1 MAKDDS
7 LKKPKKIDVNRIMIF
22 ISSILIP
29 FLWIDLYLVLKNTS
43 KLMVVGIIA
52 TLILVWTGLLV
63 AYIHRMKNE
72 EKAHSDEQVEELLR
86 TGKANYLM
94 QKKLAE
100 KIDNIGE
107 KVAIPADEIITAQ
120 KAIAKL
126 TLARNKENTDALMHS
141 NEQVIE
147 KTLEV
152 EERLSENNQQ
162 IIDMQKNL
170 MDEKLQELTQSQKLV
185 LDNLNAVKESLQ
197 SDMQDVLSNMIHEA
211 LEKELAS
218 AIEQIHTYVKETA
231 SQAVDSVKE
240 NLAAEVPVMAAV
252 SPTEDEELPDLGIP
266 TEDEELPDLGMP
278 TEDEEMPDLGMPA
291 ESEELPDPGMPAE
304 DEELPD
310 LGMPAESEEMPDLGM
325 PTEDEEMP
333 DLGMPTESE
342 EMPDLGMPAESEEL
356 PDSGMPTESEELPD
370 LGMPAESEEMPDL
383 GILTEDEELPDL
395 GIPTE
400 DEELPDLGMPTE
412 SEELPDLGMP
422 AMDEDLSNMELP
434 VLGEELSETELP
446 DLSDCSD
453 LSEEPVIGE
462 MPLMEEEPVEEVM
475 PEEIPAMEETAEPET
490 DMLTLTEEIPI
501 SPEESVIEEV
511 KIPEE
516 TTMTEEIPVSA
527 DESVIEEVP
536 AQEAEPSMA
545 DISNPNKIMTPDEI
559 AALIANL

>member
-7 LKKPKKIDVNRIMIF
+7 LKKPKKIEVNRIMIF

-29 FLWIDLYLVLKNTS
+29 FLWIDLYLVSKNTS

-52 TLILVWTGLLV
+52 ALILVWTGLLV
-63 AYIHRMKNE
+63 TYIHRMKNE

-107 KVAIPADEIITAQ
+107 KDAVPADEIITAQ

-126 TLARNKENTDALMHS
+126 MLARNKENTDALMHS

-152 EERLSENNQQ
+152 EEKLSENSQQ
-162 IIDMQKNL
+162 IMDMQKNQ
-170 MDEKLQELTQSQKLV
+170 MDEKLQELMQSQKLV

-197 SDMQDVLSNMIHEA
+197 SDMQDVLSNMIHDT

-218 AIEQIHTYVKETA
+218 AIEQIHTYVKEAA

-252 SPTEDEELPDLGIP
+252 SPAMDEQLPDMGMPEMDEQLPDMGMPEI
-266 TEDEELPDLGMP
+266 DEELPDLGMP
-278 TEDEEMPDLGMPA
+278 TEDEE
-291 ESEELPDPGMPAE
+291 
-304 DEELPD
+304 
-310 LGMPAESEEMPDLGM
+310 
-325 PTEDEEMP
+325 
-333 DLGMPTESE
+333 
-342 EMPDLGMPAESEEL
+342 L
-356 PDSGMPTESEELPD
+356 PDSGM
-370 LGMPAESEEMPDL
+370 
-383 GILTEDEELPDL
+383 
-395 GIPTE
+395 PTE
-400 DEELPDLGMPTE
+400 DEELPDLGVPTE
-412 SEELPDLGMP
+412 DEELPDLGMP

-434 VLGEELSETELP
+434 TLGEELSETELP
-446 DLSDCSD
+446 DLTDGGD
-453 LSEEPVIGE
+453 LDEEPSIGE
-462 MPLMEEEPVEEVM
+462 MPLMEEEEPEAADTSLIDEEPSIGEMPVFDDLNDAASAVEEVQAEPVEEVEA
-475 PEEIPAMEETAEPET
+475 EEVPITEEATVEPDT
-490 DMLTLTEEIPI
+490 DAVTLTEEIPV
-501 SPEESVIEEV
+501 SADESVIEEV

-516 TTMTEEIPVSA
+516 TTVTEEIPVSA

-536 AQEAEPSMA
+536 AQEASSSMA
-545 DISNPNKIMTPDEI
+545 DMSNPNKIMTPDEI

>member
-29 FLWIDLYLVLKNTS
+29 FLWIDLYLVLKNAS
-43 KLMVVGIIA
+43 KMMVVGIIA
-52 TLILVWTGLLV
+52 ALILVWTGLLV
-63 AYIHRMKNE
+63 TYIHRMKNE

-107 KVAIPADEIITAQ
+107 KDAVPADEIITAQ

-126 TLARNKENTDALMHS
+126 MLARNKENTDALMHS

-152 EERLSENNQQ
+152 EEKLSENSQQ
-162 IIDMQKNL
+162 IMDMQKNQ
-170 MDEKLQELTQSQKLV
+170 MDEKLQELMQSQKLV
-185 LDNLNAVKESLQ
+185 LDNLNDVKESLQ
-197 SDMQDVLSNMIHEA
+197 SDMQDVLSNMIHDT

-218 AIEQIHTYVKETA
+218 AIEQIHTYVKEAA

-252 SPTEDEELPDLGIP
+252 SPAMDEELPDP
-266 TEDEELPDLGMP
+266 
-278 TEDEEMPDLGMPA
+278 GMPA
-291 ESEELPDPGMPAE
+291 ESEELPDH
-304 DEELPD
+304 
-310 LGMPAESEEMPDLGM
+310 GM
-325 PTEDEEMP
+325 PT
-333 DLGMPTESE
+333 
-342 EMPDLGMPAESEEL
+342 ESEEL
-356 PDSGMPTESEELPD
+356 PDSGMPTED
-370 LGMPAESEEMPDL
+370 
-383 GILTEDEELPDL
+383 
-395 GIPTE
+395 
-400 DEELPDLGMPTE
+400 
-412 SEELPDLGMP
+412 EELPDLGMP

-434 VLGEELSETELP
+434 TLGEELSETELP
-446 DLSDCSD
+446 DLTDGGD
-453 LSEEPVIGE
+453 LDEEPSIGE
-462 MPLMEEEPVEEVM
+462 MPLMEEEEPEAADTSLIDEEPSIGEMPVFDDLNDAASAVEEVQAEPVEEVEA
-475 PEEIPAMEETAEPET
+475 EEVPITEEATVEPDT
-490 DMLTLTEEIPI
+490 DAVTLTEEIPV
-501 SPEESVIEEV
+501 SADESVIEEV

-516 TTMTEEIPVSA
+516 TTVTEEIPVSA

-536 AQEAEPSMA
+536 AQEASSSMA
-545 DISNPNKIMTPDEI
+545 DMSNPNKIMTPDEI

>member
-7 LKKPKKIDVNRIMIF
+7 LKKPKKIEVNRIMIF

-29 FLWIDLYLVLKNTS
+29 FLWIDLYLVSKNTS

-52 TLILVWTGLLV
+52 ALILVWTGLLV
-63 AYIHRMKNE
+63 TYIHRMKNE

-107 KVAIPADEIITAQ
+107 KDAVPADEIITAQ

-126 TLARNKENTDALMHS
+126 MLARNKENTDALMHS

-152 EERLSENNQQ
+152 EEKLSENSQQ
-162 IIDMQKNL
+162 IMDMQRNL

-185 LDNLNAVKESLQ
+185 LDNLNDVKESLQ
-197 SDMQDVLSNMIHEA
+197 SDMQDVLSNMIHDT

-218 AIEQIHTYVKETA
+218 AIEQIHTYVKEAA

-252 SPTEDEELPDLGIP
+252 SPAMDEELPDPGMPAESEELPDHGMP
-266 TEDEELPDLGMP
+266 TEDEELPDLGVP
-278 TEDEEMPDLGMPA
+278 TED
-291 ESEELPDPGMPAE
+291 
-304 DEELPD
+304 
-310 LGMPAESEEMPDLGM
+310 
-325 PTEDEEMP
+325 
-333 DLGMPTESE
+333 
-342 EMPDLGMPAESEEL
+342 
-356 PDSGMPTESEELPD
+356 
-370 LGMPAESEEMPDL
+370 
-383 GILTEDEELPDL
+383 
-395 GIPTE
+395 
-400 DEELPDLGMPTE
+400 
-412 SEELPDLGMP
+412 EELPDLGMP

-434 VLGEELSETELP
+434 TLGEELSETELP
-446 DLSDCSD
+446 DLTDGGD
-453 LSEEPVIGE
+453 LDEEPVIGE
-462 MPLMEEEPVEEVM
+462 MPLMDEEEPEAADTSLIDEEPSIGEMPVFDDLNDAASAAEEVQAEPVEEVEA
-475 PEEIPAMEETAEPET
+475 EEVPITEEATVEPDT
-490 DMLTLTEEIPI
+490 DAVTLTEEIPV
-501 SPEESVIEEV
+501 SADESVIEEV

-516 TTMTEEIPVSA
+516 TTITEEIPVSA

-536 AQEAEPSMA
+536 VQEAEPSMA
-545 DISNPNKIMTPDEI
+545 DMSNPNKIMTPDEI

>member
-29 FLWIDLYLVLKNTS
+29 FLWIDLYLVSKNTS

-278 TEDEEMPDLGMPA
+278 TE
-291 ESEELPDPGMPAE
+291 
-304 DEELPD
+304 
-310 LGMPAESEEMPDLGM
+310 
-325 PTEDEEMP
+325 
-333 DLGMPTESE
+333 
-342 EMPDLGMPAESEEL
+342 
-356 PDSGMPTESEELPD
+356 
-370 LGMPAESEEMPDL
+370 
-383 GILTEDEELPDL
+383 
-395 GIPTE
+395 
-400 DEELPDLGMPTE
+400 

>member
-29 FLWIDLYLVLKNTS
+29 FLWIDLYLVSKNTS
-43 KLMVVGIIA
+43 KMMVVGIIA
-52 TLILVWTGLLV
+52 ALILVWTGLLV
-63 AYIHRMKNE
+63 TYIHRMKNE

-107 KVAIPADEIITAQ
+107 KDAVPADEIITAQ

-126 TLARNKENTDALMHS
+126 MLARNKENTDALMHS

-152 EERLSENNQQ
+152 EEKLSENSQQ
-162 IIDMQKNL
+162 IMDMQKNQ
-170 MDEKLQELTQSQKLV
+170 MDEKLQELMQSQKLV

-197 SDMQDVLSNMIHEA
+197 SDMQDVLSNMIHDT

-218 AIEQIHTYVKETA
+218 AIEQIHTYVKEAA

-252 SPTEDEELPDLGIP
+252 SPAMDEELPDPGMPAESEELPDHGMPTEDEELPDSGMP
-266 TEDEELPDLGMP
+266 TEDEELPDLGVP
-278 TEDEEMPDLGMPA
+278 TED
-291 ESEELPDPGMPAE
+291 
-304 DEELPD
+304 
-310 LGMPAESEEMPDLGM
+310 
-325 PTEDEEMP
+325 
-333 DLGMPTESE
+333 
-342 EMPDLGMPAESEEL
+342 
-356 PDSGMPTESEELPD
+356 
-370 LGMPAESEEMPDL
+370 
-383 GILTEDEELPDL
+383 
-395 GIPTE
+395 
-400 DEELPDLGMPTE
+400 
-412 SEELPDLGMP
+412 EELPDLGMP

-434 VLGEELSETELP
+434 TLGEELSETELP
-446 DLSDCSD
+446 DLTDGGD
-453 LSEEPVIGE
+453 LDEEPSIGE
-462 MPLMEEEPVEEVM
+462 KPVFDDLNDAASAVEEVQAEPVEEVEA
-475 PEEIPAMEETAEPET
+475 EEVPITEEATVEPDT
-490 DMLTLTEEIPI
+490 DAVTLTEEIPV
-501 SPEESVIEEV
+501 SADESVIEEV

-516 TTMTEEIPVSA
+516 TTVTEEIPVSA

-536 AQEAEPSMA
+536 AQEASSSMA
-545 DISNPNKIMTPDEI
+545 DMSNPNKIMTPDEI

>member
-29 FLWIDLYLVLKNTS
+29 FLWIDLYLVSKNTS
-43 KLMVVGIIA
+43 KMMVVGIIA
-52 TLILVWTGLLV
+52 ALILVWTGLLV
-63 AYIHRMKNE
+63 TYIHRMKNE

-107 KVAIPADEIITAQ
+107 KDAVPADEIITAQ

-126 TLARNKENTDALMHS
+126 MLARNKENTDALMHS

-152 EERLSENNQQ
+152 EEKLSENSQQ
-162 IIDMQKNL
+162 IMDMQKNQ
-170 MDEKLQELTQSQKLV
+170 MDEKLQELMQSQKLV
-185 LDNLNAVKESLQ
+185 LDNLNDVKESLQ
-197 SDMQDVLSNMIHEA
+197 SDMQDVLSNMIHDT

-218 AIEQIHTYVKETA
+218 AIEQIHTYVKEAA

-252 SPTEDEELPDLGIP
+252 SPAMDEELPDP
-266 TEDEELPDLGMP
+266 
-278 TEDEEMPDLGMPA
+278 GMPA
-291 ESEELPDPGMPAE
+291 ESEELPDH
-304 DEELPD
+304 
-310 LGMPAESEEMPDLGM
+310 GM
-325 PTEDEEMP
+325 PTED
-333 DLGMPTESE
+333 
-342 EMPDLGMPAESEEL
+342 
-356 PDSGMPTESEELPD
+356 
-370 LGMPAESEEMPDL
+370 
-383 GILTEDEELPDL
+383 
-395 GIPTE
+395 
-400 DEELPDLGMPTE
+400 
-412 SEELPDLGMP
+412 EELPDLGMP

-434 VLGEELSETELP
+434 TLGEELSETELP
-446 DLSDCSD
+446 DLTDGGD
-453 LSEEPVIGE
+453 LDEEPSIGE
-462 MPLMEEEPVEEVM
+462 MPVFDDLNDAASAVEEVQAEPVEEVEA
-475 PEEIPAMEETAEPET
+475 EEVPITEEATVEPDT
-490 DMLTLTEEIPI
+490 DAVTLTEEIPV
-501 SPEESVIEEV
+501 SADESVIEEV

-516 TTMTEEIPVSA
+516 TTVTEEIPVSA

-536 AQEAEPSMA
+536 AQEASSSMA
-545 DISNPNKIMTPDEI
+545 DMSNPNKIMTPDEI

>member
-7 LKKPKKIDVNRIMIF
+7 LKKPKKIEVNRIMIF

-29 FLWIDLYLVLKNTS
+29 FLWIDLYLVSKNTS

-52 TLILVWTGLLV
+52 ALILVWTGLLV
-63 AYIHRMKNE
+63 TYIHRMKNE

-107 KVAIPADEIITAQ
+107 KDAVPADEIITAQ

-126 TLARNKENTDALMHS
+126 MLARNKENTDALMHS

-152 EERLSENNQQ
+152 EEKLSENSQQ
-162 IIDMQKNL
+162 IMDMQKNQ
-170 MDEKLQELTQSQKLV
+170 MDEKLQELMQSQKLV

-197 SDMQDVLSNMIHEA
+197 SDMQDVLSNMIHDT

-218 AIEQIHTYVKETA
+218 AIEQIHTYVKEA
-231 SQAVDSVKE
+231 VSQAVGSVKE

-252 SPTEDEELPDLGIP
+252 SPAMDEELPDP
-266 TEDEELPDLGMP
+266 
-278 TEDEEMPDLGMPA
+278 GMPA
-291 ESEELPDPGMPAE
+291 ESEELPDH
-304 DEELPD
+304 
-310 LGMPAESEEMPDLGM
+310 GM
-325 PTEDEEMP
+325 PTEDEELP
-333 DLGMPTESE
+333 DHGMPT
-342 EMPDLGMPAESEEL
+342 ESEEL
-356 PDSGMPTESEELPD
+356 PDSGMPTE
-370 LGMPAESEEMPDL
+370 
-383 GILTEDEELPDL
+383 DEELPDL
-395 GIPTE
+395 GVPTE
-400 DEELPDLGMPTE
+400 D
-412 SEELPDLGMP
+412 EELPDLGMP

-434 VLGEELSETELP
+434 TLGEELSETELP
-446 DLSDCSD
+446 DLTDGGD
-453 LSEEPVIGE
+453 LDEEPVIGE
-462 MPLMEEEPVEEVM
+462 MPLMDEEEPEAADTSLIDEEPSIGEMPVFDDLNDAASAVEEVQAEPVEEVEA
-475 PEEIPAMEETAEPET
+475 EEVPITEEATVEPDT
-490 DMLTLTEEIPI
+490 DAVTLTEEIPV
-501 SPEESVIEEV
+501 SADESVIEEV

-516 TTMTEEIPVSA
+516 TTVTEEIPVSA

-536 AQEAEPSMA
+536 AQEAEHSMA
-545 DISNPNKIMTPDEI
+545 DMSNPNKIMTPDEI

>member
-7 LKKPKKIDVNRIMIF
+7 LKKPKKIEVNRIMIF

-29 FLWIDLYLVLKNTS
+29 FLWIDLYLVSKNTS

-52 TLILVWTGLLV
+52 ALILVWTGLLV
-63 AYIHRMKNE
+63 TYIHRMKNE

-107 KVAIPADEIITAQ
+107 KDAVPADEIITAQ

-126 TLARNKENTDALMHS
+126 MLARNKENTDALMHS

-152 EERLSENNQQ
+152 EEKLSENSQQ
-162 IIDMQKNL
+162 IMDMQKNQ
-170 MDEKLQELTQSQKLV
+170 MDEKLQELMQSQKLV

-197 SDMQDVLSNMIHEA
+197 SDMQDVLSNMIHDT

-218 AIEQIHTYVKETA
+218 AIEQIHTYVKEAA

-252 SPTEDEELPDLGIP
+252 SPAMDEELPDP
-266 TEDEELPDLGMP
+266 
-278 TEDEEMPDLGMPA
+278 GMPA
-291 ESEELPDPGMPAE
+291 ESEELPDH
-304 DEELPD
+304 
-310 LGMPAESEEMPDLGM
+310 GM
-325 PTEDEEMP
+325 PTEDEELP
-333 DLGMPTESE
+333 DHGMLT
-342 EMPDLGMPAESEEL
+342 ESEEL
-356 PDSGMPTESEELPD
+356 PDSGMPTE
-370 LGMPAESEEMPDL
+370 
-383 GILTEDEELPDL
+383 DEELPDL
-395 GIPTE
+395 GVPTE
-400 DEELPDLGMPTE
+400 D
-412 SEELPDLGMP
+412 EELPDLGMP

-434 VLGEELSETELP
+434 TLGEELSETELP
-446 DLSDCSD
+446 DLTDGGD
-453 LSEEPVIGE
+453 LDEEPSIGE
-462 MPLMEEEPVEEVM
+462 MPLMEEEEPAAVDTSLMEEEPSIGEMPVFDDLNDAASAVEEVQAEPVEEVEA
-475 PEEIPAMEETAEPET
+475 EEVPITEEATVEPDT
-490 DMLTLTEEIPI
+490 DAVTLTEEIPV
-501 SPEESVIEEV
+501 SADESVIEEV

-516 TTMTEEIPVSA
+516 TTVTEEIPVSA

-536 AQEAEPSMA
+536 AQEASSSMA
-545 DISNPNKIMTPDEI
+545 DMSNPNKIMTPDEI

>member
-7 LKKPKKIDVNRIMIF
+7 LKKPKKIEVNRIMIF

-29 FLWIDLYLVLKNTS
+29 FLWIDLYLVLKNAS
-43 KLMVVGIIA
+43 KMMVVGIIA
-52 TLILVWTGLLV
+52 ALILVWTGLLV
-63 AYIHRMKNE
+63 TYIHRMKNE
-72 EKAHSDEQVEELLR
+72 EKAHLDEQAEELLR

-107 KVAIPADEIITAQ
+107 KVAVPADEIITAQ

-152 EERLSENNQQ
+152 EEKLSENSQQ
-162 IIDMQKNL
+162 IMDMQRNL

-185 LDNLNAVKESLQ
+185 LDNLNDVKESLQ
-197 SDMQDVLSNMIHEA
+197 SDMQDVLSNMIHDT

-218 AIEQIHTYVKETA
+218 AIEQIHTYVKEAA

-252 SPTEDEELPDLGIP
+252 SPAMDEELPDPGMPAESEELPDHGMP
-266 TEDEELPDLGMP
+266 TEDEELPDLGVP
-278 TEDEEMPDLGMPA
+278 TED
-291 ESEELPDPGMPAE
+291 
-304 DEELPD
+304 
-310 LGMPAESEEMPDLGM
+310 
-325 PTEDEEMP
+325 
-333 DLGMPTESE
+333 
-342 EMPDLGMPAESEEL
+342 
-356 PDSGMPTESEELPD
+356 
-370 LGMPAESEEMPDL
+370 
-383 GILTEDEELPDL
+383 
-395 GIPTE
+395 
-400 DEELPDLGMPTE
+400 
-412 SEELPDLGMP
+412 EELPDLGMP

-434 VLGEELSETELP
+434 TLGEELSETELP
-446 DLSDCSD
+446 DLTDGGD
-453 LSEEPVIGE
+453 LDEEPVIGE
-462 MPLMEEEPVEEVM
+462 MPLMDEEEPEAADTSLIDEEPSIGEMPVFDDLNDAASAAEEVQAEPVEEVEA
-475 PEEIPAMEETAEPET
+475 EEVPITEEATVEPDT
-490 DMLTLTEEIPI
+490 DAVTLTEEIPV
-501 SPEESVIEEV
+501 SADESVIEEV

-516 TTMTEEIPVSA
+516 TTITEEIPVSA

-536 AQEAEPSMA
+536 VQEAEPSMA
-545 DISNPNKIMTPDEI
+545 DMSNPNKIMTPDEI

>member
-1 MAKDDS
+1 MAKDDT
-7 LKKPKKIDVNRIMIF
+7 LKKPKKMDVNRIMIF

-52 TLILVWTGLLV
+52 ALILVWTGLLIT
-63 AYIHRMKNE
+63 YIHRMKNE
-72 EKAHSDEQVEELLR
+72 EKAHLDEQAEELLR

-107 KVAIPADEIITAQ
+107 KVAVPADEIITAQ

-152 EERLSENNQQ
+152 EEKLSENNQQ

-185 LDNLNAVKESLQ
+185 LDNLKDVKESLQ
-197 SDMQDVLSNMIHEA
+197 SDMQDVLSNMIHDT

-218 AIEQIHTYVKETA
+218 AIEQIHTYVKEAA

-240 NLAAEVPVMAAV
+240 NLAAEVPAMAAV
-252 SPTEDEELPDLGIP
+252 SPAMDEQLPDM
-266 TEDEELPDLGMP
+266 GMP
-278 TEDEEMPDLGMPA
+278 E
-291 ESEELPDPGMPAE
+291 
-304 DEELPD
+304 
-310 LGMPAESEEMPDLGM
+310 
-325 PTEDEEMP
+325 
-333 DLGMPTESE
+333 
-342 EMPDLGMPAESEEL
+342 
-356 PDSGMPTESEELPD
+356 
-370 LGMPAESEEMPDL
+370 
-383 GILTEDEELPDL
+383 IDEELPDL

-422 AMDEDLSNMELP
+422 TEDEELPDLGMPAESEELPDLGMPTMDEDLSNMELP
-434 VLGEELSETELP
+434 ALGEELSETELP

-490 DMLTLTEEIPI
+490 DMLTLTEEIPV

-516 TTMTEEIPVSA
+516 TTITEEIPVSA

-545 DISNPNKIMTPDEI
+545 DMSNPNKIMTPDEI

>member
-29 FLWIDLYLVLKNTS
+29 FLWIDLYLVLKNAS
-43 KLMVVGIIA
+43 KMMVVGIIA
-52 TLILVWTGLLV
+52 ALILVWTGLLV
-63 AYIHRMKNE
+63 TYIHRMKNE

-107 KVAIPADEIITAQ
+107 KDAVPADEIITAQ

-126 TLARNKENTDALMHS
+126 MLARNKENTDALMHS

-152 EERLSENNQQ
+152 EEKLSENSQQ
-162 IIDMQKNL
+162 IMDMQKNQ
-170 MDEKLQELTQSQKLV
+170 MDEKLQELMQSQKLV
-185 LDNLNAVKESLQ
+185 LDNLNDVKESLQ
-197 SDMQDVLSNMIHEA
+197 SDMQDVLSNMIHDT

-218 AIEQIHTYVKETA
+218 AIEQIHTYVKEAA

-252 SPTEDEELPDLGIP
+252 SPAMDEELPDP
-266 TEDEELPDLGMP
+266 
-278 TEDEEMPDLGMPA
+278 GMPA
-291 ESEELPDPGMPAE
+291 ESEELPDH
-304 DEELPD
+304 
-310 LGMPAESEEMPDLGM
+310 GM
-325 PTEDEEMP
+325 PTED
-333 DLGMPTESE
+333 
-342 EMPDLGMPAESEEL
+342 
-356 PDSGMPTESEELPD
+356 
-370 LGMPAESEEMPDL
+370 
-383 GILTEDEELPDL
+383 
-395 GIPTE
+395 
-400 DEELPDLGMPTE
+400 
-412 SEELPDLGMP
+412 EELPDLGMP

-434 VLGEELSETELP
+434 TLGEELSETELP
-446 DLSDCSD
+446 DLTDGGD
-453 LSEEPVIGE
+453 LDEEPVIGE
-462 MPLMEEEPVEEVM
+462 MPLMDEEEPEAADTFLIAEEPSIGEMPLMEEEEPEAADTSLIDEEPSIGEMPVFDDLNDAASAVEEVQAEPVEEVEA
-475 PEEIPAMEETAEPET
+475 EEVPITEEATVEPDT
-490 DMLTLTEEIPI
+490 DAVTLTEEIPV
-501 SPEESVIEEV
+501 SADESVIEEV

-516 TTMTEEIPVSA
+516 TTVTEEIPVSA

-536 AQEAEPSMA
+536 AQEAEHSMA
-545 DISNPNKIMTPDEI
+545 DMSNPNKIMTPDEI

>member
-7 LKKPKKIDVNRIMIF
+7 LKKPKKIEVNRIMIF

-29 FLWIDLYLVLKNTS
+29 FLWIDLYLVSKNTS

-52 TLILVWTGLLV
+52 ALILVWTGLLV
-63 AYIHRMKNE
+63 TYIHRMKNE

-107 KVAIPADEIITAQ
+107 KDAVPADEIITAQ

-126 TLARNKENTDALMHS
+126 MLARNKENTDALMHS

-152 EERLSENNQQ
+152 EEKLSENSQQ
-162 IIDMQKNL
+162 IMDMQKNQ
-170 MDEKLQELTQSQKLV
+170 MDEKLQELMQSQKLV

-197 SDMQDVLSNMIHEA
+197 SDMQDVLSNMIHDT

-218 AIEQIHTYVKETA
+218 AIEQIHTYVKEAA

-252 SPTEDEELPDLGIP
+252 SPAMDEELPDP
-266 TEDEELPDLGMP
+266 
-278 TEDEEMPDLGMPA
+278 
-291 ESEELPDPGMPAE
+291 
-304 DEELPD
+304 
-310 LGMPAESEEMPDLGM
+310 
-325 PTEDEEMP
+325 
-333 DLGMPTESE
+333 
-342 EMPDLGMPAESEEL
+342 GMPAESEEL
-356 PDSGMPTESEELPD
+356 PDSGMPTE
-370 LGMPAESEEMPDL
+370 
-383 GILTEDEELPDL
+383 DEELPDL
-395 GIPTE
+395 GVPTE
-400 DEELPDLGMPTE
+400 D
-412 SEELPDLGMP
+412 EELPDLGMP

-434 VLGEELSETELP
+434 TLGEELSETELP
-446 DLSDCSD
+446 DLTDGGD
-453 LSEEPVIGE
+453 LDEEPSIGE
-462 MPLMEEEPVEEVM
+462 MPLMEEEEPEAADTSLIDEEPSIGEMPVFDDLNDAASAVEEVQAEPVEEVEA
-475 PEEIPAMEETAEPET
+475 EEVPITEEATVEPDT
-490 DMLTLTEEIPI
+490 DAVTLTEEIPV
-501 SPEESVIEEV
+501 SADESVIEEV

-516 TTMTEEIPVSA
+516 TTVTEEIPVSA

-536 AQEAEPSMA
+536 AQEASSSMA
-545 DISNPNKIMTPDEI
+545 DMSNPNKIMTPDEI

>member
-29 FLWIDLYLVLKNTS
+29 FLWIDLYLVSKNTS
-43 KLMVVGIIA
+43 KMMVVGIIA
-52 TLILVWTGLLV
+52 ALILVWTGLLV
-63 AYIHRMKNE
+63 TYIHRMKNE

-107 KVAIPADEIITAQ
+107 KDAVPADEIITAQ

-126 TLARNKENTDALMHS
+126 MLARNKENTDALMHS

-152 EERLSENNQQ
+152 EEKLSENSQQ
-162 IIDMQKNL
+162 IMDMQKNQ
-170 MDEKLQELTQSQKLV
+170 MDEKLQELMQSQKLV

-197 SDMQDVLSNMIHEA
+197 SDMQDVLSNMIHDT

-218 AIEQIHTYVKETA
+218 AIEQIHTYVKEAA

-240 NLAAEVPVMAAV
+240 NL
-252 SPTEDEELPDLGIP
+252 
-266 TEDEELPDLGMP
+266 
-278 TEDEEMPDLGMPA
+278 
-291 ESEELPDPGMPAE
+291 
-304 DEELPD
+304 
-310 LGMPAESEEMPDLGM
+310 
-325 PTEDEEMP
+325 
-333 DLGMPTESE
+333 
-342 EMPDLGMPAESEEL
+342 AESEEL
-356 PDSGMPTESEELPD
+356 PDSGMPTE
-370 LGMPAESEEMPDL
+370 
-383 GILTEDEELPDL
+383 DEELPDS
-395 GIPTE
+395 GMPTE
-400 DEELPDLGMPTE
+400 DEELPDLGVPTE
-412 SEELPDLGMP
+412 DEELPDLGMP

-434 VLGEELSETELP
+434 TLGEELSETELP
-446 DLSDCSD
+446 DLTDGGD
-453 LSEEPVIGE
+453 LDEEPSIGE
-462 MPLMEEEPVEEVM
+462 MPLMEEEEPEAADTSLIDEEPSIGEMPLMEEEEPEAADTSLIDEEPSIGEMPVFDDLNDAASAVEEVQAEPVEEVEA
-475 PEEIPAMEETAEPET
+475 EEVPITEEATVEPDT
-490 DMLTLTEEIPI
+490 DAVTLTEEIPV
-501 SPEESVIEEV
+501 SADESVIEEV

-516 TTMTEEIPVSA
+516 TTITEEIPVSA

-536 AQEAEPSMA
+536 AQETEPSMA
-545 DISNPNKIMTPDEI
+545 DMSNPNKIMTPDEI

>member
-29 FLWIDLYLVLKNTS
+29 FLWIDLYLVLKNAS
-43 KLMVVGIIA
+43 KMMVVGIIA
-52 TLILVWTGLLV
+52 ALILVWTGLLV
-63 AYIHRMKNE
+63 TYIHRMKNE

-107 KVAIPADEIITAQ
+107 KDAVPADEIITAQ

-126 TLARNKENTDALMHS
+126 MLARNKENTDALMHS

-152 EERLSENNQQ
+152 EEKLSENSQQ
-162 IIDMQKNL
+162 IMDMQKNQ
-170 MDEKLQELTQSQKLV
+170 MDEKLQELMQSQKLV
-185 LDNLNAVKESLQ
+185 LDNLNDVKESLQ
-197 SDMQDVLSNMIHEA
+197 SDMQDVLSNMIHDT

-218 AIEQIHTYVKETA
+218 AIEQIHTYVKEAA

-252 SPTEDEELPDLGIP
+252 SPAMDEELPDP
-266 TEDEELPDLGMP
+266 
-278 TEDEEMPDLGMPA
+278 GMPA
-291 ESEELPDPGMPAE
+291 ESEELPD
-304 DEELPD
+304 
-310 LGMPAESEEMPDLGM
+310 LGV
-325 PTEDEEMP
+325 PTED
-333 DLGMPTESE
+333 
-342 EMPDLGMPAESEEL
+342 
-356 PDSGMPTESEELPD
+356 
-370 LGMPAESEEMPDL
+370 
-383 GILTEDEELPDL
+383 
-395 GIPTE
+395 
-400 DEELPDLGMPTE
+400 
-412 SEELPDLGMP
+412 EELPDLGMP

-434 VLGEELSETELP
+434 TLGEELSETELP
-446 DLSDCSD
+446 DLTDGGD
-453 LSEEPVIGE
+453 LDEEPSIGE
-462 MPLMEEEPVEEVM
+462 MPLMEEEEPEAADTSLIDEEPSIGEMPLMEEEEPAAVDTSLMEEEPSIGEMPVFDDLNDAASAVEEVQAEPVEEVEA
-475 PEEIPAMEETAEPET
+475 EEVPITEEATVEPDT
-490 DMLTLTEEIPI
+490 DAVTLTEEIPV
-501 SPEESVIEEV
+501 SADESVIEEV

-516 TTMTEEIPVSA
+516 TTVTEEIPVSA

-536 AQEAEPSMA
+536 AQEASSSMA
-545 DISNPNKIMTPDEI
+545 DMSNPNKIMTPDEI

>member
-7 LKKPKKIDVNRIMIF
+7 LKKPKKIEVNRIMIF

-29 FLWIDLYLVLKNTS
+29 FLWIDLYLVSKNTS

-52 TLILVWTGLLV
+52 ALILVWTGLLV
-63 AYIHRMKNE
+63 TYIHRMKNE

-107 KVAIPADEIITAQ
+107 KVAVPADEIITAQ

-152 EERLSENNQQ
+152 EEKLSENSQQ
-162 IIDMQKNL
+162 IMDMQRNL

-185 LDNLNAVKESLQ
+185 LDNLNDVKESLQ
-197 SDMQDVLSNMIHEA
+197 SDMQDVLSNMIHDT

-218 AIEQIHTYVKETA
+218 AIEQIHTYVKEA
-231 SQAVDSVKE
+231 VSQAVGSVKE
-240 NLAAEVPVMAAV
+240 NPAAEVPVMAAV
-252 SPTEDEELPDLGIP
+252 SPAMDEELPDP
-266 TEDEELPDLGMP
+266 
-278 TEDEEMPDLGMPA
+278 GMPA
-291 ESEELPDPGMPAE
+291 ESEELPDH
-304 DEELPD
+304 
-310 LGMPAESEEMPDLGM
+310 GM
-325 PTEDEEMP
+325 PTED
-333 DLGMPTESE
+333 
-342 EMPDLGMPAESEEL
+342 
-356 PDSGMPTESEELPD
+356 
-370 LGMPAESEEMPDL
+370 
-383 GILTEDEELPDL
+383 
-395 GIPTE
+395 
-400 DEELPDLGMPTE
+400 
-412 SEELPDLGMP
+412 EELPDLGMP

-434 VLGEELSETELP
+434 TWGEELSETELP
-446 DLSDCSD
+446 DLTDGGD
-453 LSEEPVIGE
+453 LDEEPVIGE
-462 MPLMEEEPVEEVM
+462 MPLMDEEEPEAADTSLIDEEPSIGEMPVFDDLNDAASAVEEVQAEPVEEVEA
-475 PEEIPAMEETAEPET
+475 EEVPITEEATVEPDT
-490 DMLTLTEEIPI
+490 DAVTLTEEIPV
-501 SPEESVIEEV
+501 SADESVIEEV

-516 TTMTEEIPVSA
+516 TTVTEEIPVSA

-536 AQEAEPSMA
+536 AQEASSSMA
-545 DISNPNKIMTPDEI
+545 DMSNPNKIMTPDEI

>member
-7 LKKPKKIDVNRIMIF
+7 LKKPKKIEVNRIMIF

-29 FLWIDLYLVLKNTS
+29 FLWIDLYLVSKNTS

-52 TLILVWTGLLV
+52 ALILVWTGLLV
-63 AYIHRMKNE
+63 TYIHRMKNE

-107 KVAIPADEIITAQ
+107 KDAVPADEIITAQ

-126 TLARNKENTDALMHS
+126 MLARNKENTDALMHS

-152 EERLSENNQQ
+152 EEKLSENSQQ
-162 IIDMQKNL
+162 IMDMQKNQ
-170 MDEKLQELTQSQKLV
+170 MDEKLQELMQSQKLV

-197 SDMQDVLSNMIHEA
+197 SDMQDVLSNMIHDT

-218 AIEQIHTYVKETA
+218 AIEQIHTYVKEAA

-252 SPTEDEELPDLGIP
+252 SPAMDEELPDP
-266 TEDEELPDLGMP
+266 
-278 TEDEEMPDLGMPA
+278 GMPA
-291 ESEELPDPGMPAE
+291 ESEELPDH
-304 DEELPD
+304 
-310 LGMPAESEEMPDLGM
+310 GM
-325 PTEDEEMP
+325 PTEDEELP
-333 DLGMPTESE
+333 DHGMPTEDE
-342 EMPDLGMPAESEEL
+342 ELPDHGMPTESEEL
-356 PDSGMPTESEELPD
+356 PDSGMPTED
-370 LGMPAESEEMPDL
+370 
-383 GILTEDEELPDL
+383 
-395 GIPTE
+395 
-400 DEELPDLGMPTE
+400 
-412 SEELPDLGMP
+412 EELPDLGMP

-434 VLGEELSETELP
+434 TLGEELSETELP
-446 DLSDCSD
+446 DLTDGGD
-453 LSEEPVIGE
+453 LDEEPVIGE
-462 MPLMEEEPVEEVM
+462 MPLMDEEEPEAADTSLIDEEPSIGEMPVFDDLNDAASAVEEVQAEPVEEVEA
-475 PEEIPAMEETAEPET
+475 EEVPITEEATVEPDT
-490 DMLTLTEEIPI
+490 DAVTLTEEIPV
-501 SPEESVIEEV
+501 SADESVIEEV
-511 KIPEE
+511 KIPEQ
-516 TTMTEEIPVSA
+516 TTVTEEIPVSA

-536 AQEAEPSMA
+536 AQEASSSMA
-545 DISNPNKIMTPDEI
+545 DMSNPNKIMTPDEI